1 MLQLVDIHTYYG
13 ESYVLQGI
21 SMEVKKGS
29 IVALLGRNG
38 MGKTTTIRSIIGL
51 TPPRRGR
58 IYFNGEEITH
68 LQVYQIALKGV
79 ALVPQGRQIF
89 PSLTT
94 EENLIVAGQGSREQT
109 LRLLEEA
116 YSRFPIL
123 KERANCKAN
132 LMSGGEQQML
142 AISRALMSK
151 PQPVLTDEPS
161 E

>member
-1 MLQLVDIHTYYG
+1 MLQLVEIHTYYG

-29 IVALLGRNG
+29 IAALLGRNG

-68 LQVYQIALKGV
+68 LQVYQIARKGV

-123 KERANCKAN
+123 KKRANFKAN
-132 LMSGGEQQML
+132 RPDFFM
-142 AISRALMSK
+142 
-151 PQPVLTDEPS
+151 
-161 E
+161 